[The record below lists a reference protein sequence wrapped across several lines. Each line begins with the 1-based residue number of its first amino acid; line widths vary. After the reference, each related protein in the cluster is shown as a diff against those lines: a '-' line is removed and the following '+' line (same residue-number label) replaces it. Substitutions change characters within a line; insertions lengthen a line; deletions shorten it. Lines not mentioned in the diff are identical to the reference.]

1 VLAAEIEVW
10 RFRLRIER
18 LRVACV
24 KFQER
29 DPMAGEIRESMAALR
44 AAKQKMITDIK
55 AEIASIANEV
65 HATKS
70 DALDALQL
78 PRAEL
83 DATKQEIREIRQEFA
98 PATNGGPPGP
108 LPDTESSADSSG
120 ASAISGVPAKNLTH
134 RAG

>member
-1 VLAAEIEVW
+1 MLAAEIEVW
-10 RFRLRIER
+10 RLRLRIER
-18 LRVACV
+18 VRLACI

-29 DPMAGEIRESMAALR
+29 EMAGEIRESMAALR

-55 AEIASIANEV
+55 AEISAITDDV

-83 DATKQEIREIRQEFA
+83 DATKQEICEIRAEFA

-108 LPDTESSADSSG
+108 LPGAQTSADSSG
-120 ASAISGVPAKNLTH
+120 LSVTESAEELT
-134 RAG
+134 RRVG

>member
-1 VLAAEIEVW
+1 MLAAEIEVW

-18 LRVACV
+18 VRLACI

-29 DPMAGEIRESMAALR
+29 EMAGEIRESMAALR

-55 AEIASIANEV
+55 AEIAAITDDV

-83 DATKQEIREIRQEFA
+83 DATKQEIREIRAEFA

-108 LPDTESSADSSG
+108 LPDVGETLSE
-120 ASAISGVPAKNLTH
+120 ASAPSAEPEENLS
-134 RAG
+134 RRVG

>member
-1 VLAAEIEVW
+1 MIAAEIEIW

-18 LRVACV
+18 VRLACI

-29 DPMAGEIRESMAALR
+29 EMPGEIRDLMATLR
-44 AAKQKMITDIK
+44 AAKQKMLADIADEISSITQD
-55 AEIASIANEV
+55 V

-83 DATKQEIREIRQEFA
+83 DATKQEIREIRAEFA
-98 PATNGGPPGP
+98 PASNGGPPGP
-108 LPDTESSADSSG
+108 LPGTETSADSSG
-120 ASAISGVPAKNLTH
+120 ASVTESAEELT
-134 RAG
+134 RRVG